1 MKCSLC
7 GFHYSEQEVQTAC
20 SACPVTKGC
29 QLLRCPNCGY
39 ETPPEPKWLKTI
51 RGWFSKR
58 GQRPF
63 SQSKNHGEGREKGRC
78 PLFLLAVNQES
89 EVTSIQ
95 TNDSKK
101 LQKLIAIGLF
111 PGTKLTLIQK
121 FPSYTFQMGHSQFVI
136 DRELA
141 ECIYCKI
148 MPIDQAFL

>member
-1 MKCSLC
+1 MMKCSLC

-39 ETPPEPKWLKTI
+39 ETPPEPKWLKTLFEKAP
-51 RGWFSKR
+51 GSFSSLLTFRKKAP
-58 GQRPF
+58 GAF
-63 SQSKNHGEGREKGRC
+63 SELPVSLTN
-78 PLFLLAVNQES
+78 LVVSQES

-95 TNDSKK
+95 TNDPKK

-141 ECIYCKI
+141 ECVYCEVI
-148 MPIDQAFL
+148 TTV